1 MCVREGEMQGT
12 TTQSCRCWHSA
23 QRAQWGGR
31 RKDGART
38 AHFDPWTTLGS
49 CSVSEEPQSGPR
61 EEDWT
66 CTSLGCSC
74 WQIRWHRS
82 SWRGHG
88 GGTHRQIGAVC
99 QSLTYLVRDLTPVT
113 GELVV
118 WFPLP
123 TEPESLLNGG
133 LQYVVRFAPL
143 LPPAIVD
150 TPTAHLFQL
159 FWWYVLSVFLYL
171 FVQMQQARGFI

>member
-38 AHFDPWTTLGS
+38 THFDPRTTLGS
-49 CSVSEEPQSGPR
+49 CSASEEPRSGPR

-74 WQIRWHRS
+74 SCEISPLWPG
-82 SWRGHG
+82 SWLCGFHCQLSLNHCL
-88 GGTHRQIGAVC
+88 TEVC
-99 QSLTYLVRDLTPVT
+99 STWYD
-113 GELVV
+113 
-118 WFPLP
+118 
-123 TEPESLLNGG
+123 SLLSFH
-133 LQYVVRFAPL
+133 QPL
-143 LPPAIVD
+143 WTHPRHTSFNCFGDMSSPCFCTSV
-150 TPTAHLFQL
+150 
-159 FWWYVLSVFLYL
+159 WCLS
-171 FVQMQQARGFI
+171 QMLLCSRDNKLNTINF